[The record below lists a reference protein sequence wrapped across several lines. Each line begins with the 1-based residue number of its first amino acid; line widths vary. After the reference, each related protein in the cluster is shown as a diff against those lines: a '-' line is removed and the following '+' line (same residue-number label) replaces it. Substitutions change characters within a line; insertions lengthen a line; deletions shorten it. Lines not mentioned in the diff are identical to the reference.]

1 MERRLLYRGEELEV
15 CMIYAIDTHETDLAH
30 VRRAFGSEDVVAS
43 SDWTRLAGRLALAD
57 ADTDVLILGRG
68 TGGCE
73 LWRLLGLAATRVP
86 TVIWTPD
93 PAAVSQACT
102 AEVVDRREGV
112 SALVEGVERARSRAP
127 RY

>member
-1 MERRLLYRGEELEV
+1 
-15 CMIYAIDTHETDLAH
+15 MIYAIDTHETDLEH
-30 VRRAFGSEDVVAS
+30 VQRAFGGEDVVAS

-68 TGGCE
+68 TGGDE
-73 LWRLLGLAATRVP
+73 LWRLLGLASTRVP
-86 TVIWTPD
+86 TVIWTPT
-93 PAAVSQACT
+93 PEMVSRACT

-112 SALVEGVERARSRAP
+112 SALVEGVERARGRAP